1 MSKLRPVCLN
11 DRDLDRLLLLDLMY
25 ANGLERWV
33 GYEQSLNDL
42 AAYKEDLENATVDV
56 EE

>member
-1 MSKLRPVCLN
+1 MKRLRPVYLD
-11 DRDLDRLLLLDLMY
+11 DRDLDRLLLLDFMY

-33 GYEQSLNDL
+33 GYEQSLSDL
-42 AAYKEDLENATVDV
+42 SAYKEDLENATIDV